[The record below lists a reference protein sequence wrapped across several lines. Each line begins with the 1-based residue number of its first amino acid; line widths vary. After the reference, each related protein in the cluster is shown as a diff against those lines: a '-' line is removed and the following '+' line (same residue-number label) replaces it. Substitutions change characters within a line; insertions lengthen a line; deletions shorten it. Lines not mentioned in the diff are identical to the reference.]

1 MAERIYYDPSET
13 GKRIRQARL
22 EAGIK
27 QIDLA
32 REMNISP
39 DMLANIEK
47 GKNTCAPDYLMFLC
61 QKFHKSADYF
71 YFGTQDI
78 RCAEMGRE
86 NMLLEINRILR
97 HQSETKISEL
107 YQIIKLLT

>member
-1 MAERIYYDPSET
+1 MADRIYYDPSET

-22 EAGIK
+22 EVGIK

-61 QKFHKSADYF
+61 QKFNKSADYF
-71 YFGTQDI
+71 YFGAQDI
-78 RCAEMGRE
+78 KCAEMSVE
-86 NMLLEINRILR
+86 TMLSEINQILQK
-97 HQSETKISEL
+97 QSKMKVYEI
-107 YQIIKLLT
+107 YRIIKILT

>member
-1 MAERIYYDPSET
+1 MADRIYYDPSET

-61 QKFHKSADYF
+61 QKFNKSADYF
-71 YFGTQDI
+71 YFGAQDI
-78 RCAEMGRE
+78 GCAEMGRAD
-86 NMLLEINRILR
+86 LLSEINRILR
-97 HQSETKISEL
+97 KQSKEKLYEL
-107 YQIIKLLT
+107 YRIIKIIT